1 MNLYKPNVSRFL
13 LNIYLVLLY
22 MCFACCFKIG
32 VYRLYKVL
40 HQLADMIGHSNRD
53 RLNVWHGYL
62 LISIV
67 AKTRGWTS
75 EIAHEKL
82 RQFAVSC
89 SRSQV
94 PALVL
99 FKEKA
104 ITEVGRSTQN
114 AKWNKFE
121 EYIRNRVGGC
131 AKGKSEGRRLTSRKP
146 DGSCATALP
155 RAIAASL
162 GECFPSWKPSFRI
175 TEVVPLFAF
184 QLALIKRLCFYIF
197 LSSSALQAINK
208 HKLIWNS
215 PSPCCKIMFVP
226 LSSVHR

>member
-13 LNIYLVLLY
+13 LNMHLVLLY

-99 FKEKA
+99 FKERA
-104 ITEVGRSTQN
+104 ITEVGRSTRN

-121 EYIRNRVGGC
+121 EYIRNREWGAVQKAGVKEGGW
-131 AKGKSEGRRLTSRKP
+131 LV
-146 DGSCATALP
+146 
-155 RAIAASL
+155 ASL
-162 GECFPSWKPSFRI
+162 MAAVPQRFPLQSLPPS
-175 TEVVPLFAF
+175 VSAF
-184 QLALIKRLCFYIF
+184 PVGSLPSGLQKLSHF
-197 LSSSALQAINK
+197 L
-208 HKLIWNS
+208 
-215 PSPCCKIMFVP
+215 PSN
-226 LSSVHR
+226 LL